1 MCLFSGELP
10 QMACLV
16 AYYFLATW
24 ERSCLHG
31 ESLAPPNC
39 IISFSKGVH
48 CVALFS
54 LKNTVAVNGFEF
66 DLVYGYKVK

>member
-1 MCLFSGELP
+1 MLTFWCASTDDVCCRIF
-10 QMACLV
+10 
-16 AYYFLATW
+16 FLATW
-24 ERSCLHG
+24 ERNCLRG
-31 ESLAPPNC
+31 GSLVPPNC

-54 LKNTVAVNGFEF
+54 LKNTMSVNGFEF